1 MACGTK
7 KTKKAAKAA
16 CKGGKCAPA
25 KMAPAKK
32 GKK

>member
-1 MACGTK
+1 MACGTQ
-7 KTKKAAKAA
+7 KKAANAA

-25 KMAPAKK
+25 KKAPAKK